1 LEGGVA
7 IGSDAEQLLEA
18 LLGAH
23 RLNHLHFL
31 VAPAHYE
38 PNDQREKS
46 NWKLPWRIPAPRPR
60 HHQGETPMS
69 TPKPPTV
76 PLPPGFAAL
85 MALATP
91 RIHAFA
97 TEISRLPPE
106 DQTKR
111 IAKVLAAMRG
121 DP

>member
-1 LEGGVA
+1 
-7 IGSDAEQLLEA
+7 
-18 LLGAH
+18 
-23 RLNHLHFL
+23 
-31 VAPAHYE
+31 
-38 PNDQREKS
+38 
-46 NWKLPWRIPAPRPR
+46 
-60 HHQGETPMS
+60 MS

>member
-1 LEGGVA
+1 MISVKSQT
-7 IGSDAEQLLEA
+7 GSFH
-18 LLGAH
+18 GA
-23 RLNHLHFL
+23 FL
-31 VAPAHYE
+31 RR
-38 PNDQREKS
+38 DFGTIKEK
-46 NWKLPWRIPAPRPR
+46 
-60 HHQGETPMS
+60 HPMS